1 MMLVA
6 FELSGEHPELPCAEV
21 VAALSA
27 MGLAHGEVAHTDGQ
41 LLVSIECQ
49 EQPLHKLASRLSM
62 SRYVMC
68 VLAVAPSVAALS
80 RMAQSVESADI
91 GESFCVRARGVGG
104 ARINSEHVEKKVGAL
119 VRALTGKRVSL
130 SSPESVLRVLVGK
143 ERCVLGRVLSATARR
158 ELQRER
164 PHERPFFHPGVMLSV
179 LARTVINLTETKEG
193 GRLLDPFCGTGGLLI
208 EAARIGCI
216 QVGGDAQSYIL
227 RGART
232 NLAQLRLHSEL
243 VHLDAT
249 SLPFSDGSMD
259 GAACDP
265 PYGRSARR
273 MAESEHM
280 LYMHSLFE
288 LERVLRKDANAVM
301 VYAHNLYKGEPI
313 ADIAQRAG
321 FELESCFTL
330 RVHKSLTRCILVL
343 HKG

>member
-1 MMLVA
+1 MLVA
-6 FELSGEHPELPCAEV
+6 FELSGEHPELPRAEV
-21 VAALSA
+21 VAALNA
-27 MGLAHGEVAHTDGQ
+27 MGLAHGEVAHSDGQ
-41 LLVSIECQ
+41 LLVSVECQ
-49 EQPLHKLASRLSM
+49 EQLLHKLASRLSL
-62 SRYVMC
+62 SRYVLC

-104 ARINSEHVEKKVGAL
+104 IRINSEHVEKKVGAL
-119 VRALTGKRVSL
+119 VHTLTGKRVSF

-143 ERCVLGRVLSATARR
+143 ERCVLGRVVSATSRR
-158 ELQRER
+158 ALQRER
-164 PHERPFFHPGVMLSV
+164 PHERAFFHPGVMLSV
-179 LARTVINLTETKEG
+179 LARAVVNLTETKER

-208 EAARIGCI
+208 EAARTECI
-216 QVGGDAQSYIL
+216 PVGGDAQSQML
-227 RGART
+227 RGASA
-232 NLAQLRLHSEL
+232 NLAQLGLYSEL
-243 VHLDAT
+243 ACLDAT

-273 MAESEHM
+273 MAESDEV
-280 LYMHSLFE
+280 LYTRSLFE
-288 LERVLRKDANAVM
+288 LERVLRKGANAVM

-313 ADIAQRAG
+313 ADVAKRAG
-321 FELESCFTL
+321 FELEGCFTL